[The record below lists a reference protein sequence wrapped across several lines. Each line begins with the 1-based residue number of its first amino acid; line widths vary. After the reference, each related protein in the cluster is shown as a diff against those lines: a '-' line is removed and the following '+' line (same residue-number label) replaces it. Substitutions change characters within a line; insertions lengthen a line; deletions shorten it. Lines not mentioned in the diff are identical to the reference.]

1 MEVHQDI
8 YFDYIMSTK
17 RCGVGNNEG
26 GGGVMYPAH
35 WGSCSFLPMHF
46 DLFPREYGSIDG
58 TTSLS
63 CDGT

>member
-17 RCGVGNNEG
+17 GSGVGNNEG
-26 GGGVMYPAH
+26 GGGVMYPTYR
-35 WGSCSFLPMHF
+35 GSSSFLPMRCN
-46 DLFPREYGSIDG
+46 LFPKEYGSIDG